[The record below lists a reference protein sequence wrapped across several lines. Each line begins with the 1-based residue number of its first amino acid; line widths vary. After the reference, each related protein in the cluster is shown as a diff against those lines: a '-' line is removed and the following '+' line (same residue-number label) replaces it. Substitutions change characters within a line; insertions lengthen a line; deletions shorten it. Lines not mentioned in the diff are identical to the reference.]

1 MRQRGCLNGSIANR
15 EKEAKGED
23 YEQVIY
29 LFSIAAL
36 RLDLFSRLAGV
47 SEAVPPAIW
56 ESTSGKYPKQ
66 VAHGAAICTRMECL
80 DPCRKEIAAV

>member
-1 MRQRGCLNGSIANR
+1 MRQRGCLHGSIAKG

-23 YEQVIY
+23 YEQATY

-36 RLDLFSRLAGV
+36 LFDLFSRLAGV
-47 SEAVPPAIW
+47 SEAVPPAIG

-66 VAHGAAICTRMECL
+66 VAHGAAI
-80 DPCRKEIAAV
+80 